1 MNNKLLYNLYNF
13 ILINSQAAGGIE
25 SLFRSLINEP
35 PSRFDTNIADVL
47 QNHLF
52 EFKLSDNSVIAF
64 DLAAVN
70 INRGRDHGI
79 PSYNEFRQICGFP
92 RARNFNDFG
101 DFIKPDKI
109 ARLQSIYA

>member
-1 MNNKLLYNLYNF
+1 
-13 ILINSQAAGGIE
+13 
-25 SLFRSLINEP
+25 LINEP

-47 QNHLF
+47 QNRLF

-79 PSYNEFRQICGFP
+79 PSYNDFRQVCGFP
-92 RARNFNDFG
+92 RANSFSDLG
-101 DFIKPDKI
+101 DFIKPNNI
-109 ARLQSIYA
+109 ANLQSIYR